1 MSSNAF
7 IYDKAYKV
15 LDKPNFSNYEG
26 VMKMTIKTPPSFNV
40 SGLGV
45 DPLTQRIKEKEKK
58 WKYKVAVLSGKGGV
72 GKSTVAANLA
82 AALAKLGYFVGVLDA
97 DVHGP
102 NIAKMLGVEKAEIL
116 AEKADDHFEMIP
128 PTTEFMGRVTPIKVM
143 SMGMMV
149 PEDQPIIWRGP
160 LVTKALK
167 QLLGDVKWGELDF
180 MIIDFPPG
188 TGDQILT
195 VVQTIQLDA
204 AIVVTTPQEVALL
217 DTGKAV
223 NMMKQM
229 EIPYVAVVENMSY
242 LICPHCGNKIDLFG
256 EGGGEKL
263 AKKEN
268 VDFLGK
274 VPIDPKTRE
283 ASDLGIPIVLYEDTP
298 AAKAFMEI
306 TQRLVKKLEERS
318 KA

>member
-1 MSSNAF
+1 
-7 IYDKAYKV
+7 
-15 LDKPNFSNYEG
+15 
-26 VMKMTIKTPPSFNV
+26 MTIKTPFNV
-40 SGLGV
+40 PGLGV
-45 DPLTQRIKEKEKK
+45 DPLTQRIAEKEKK

-72 GKSTVAANLA
+72 GKSTVAVNLA
-82 AALAKLGYFVGVLDA
+82 AALAKLGYSVGVLDA

-102 NIAKMLGVEKAEIL
+102 NVAKMLGVEKAQIL
-116 AEKADDHFEMIP
+116 AEKVDDHFEMIP
-128 PTTEFMGRVTPIKVM
+128 PIVDFMGQVTPIKVM
-143 SMGMMV
+143 SLGIMI
-149 PEDQPIIWRGP
+149 PENQPIVWRGP
-160 LVTKALK
+160 LITRALK
-167 QLLGDVKWGELDF
+167 QLLGDAKWGELDF

-195 VVQTIQLDA
+195 IVQTIKLDA
-204 AIVVTTPQEVALL
+204 AIVVTTPQDVALL

-229 EIPYVAVVENMSY
+229 NVPYVAVVENMSY

-263 AKKEN
+263 AQKEG

-274 VPIDPKTRE
+274 VPIDLKARE
-283 ASDLGIPIVLYEDTP
+283 ASDLGIPIVLYDTP

-306 TQRLVKKLEERS
+306 TQRFVKKLNE